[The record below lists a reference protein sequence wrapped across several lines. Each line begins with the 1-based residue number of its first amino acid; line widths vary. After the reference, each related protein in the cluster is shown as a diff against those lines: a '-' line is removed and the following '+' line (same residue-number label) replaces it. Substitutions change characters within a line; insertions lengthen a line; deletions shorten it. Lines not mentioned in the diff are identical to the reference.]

1 MPEMMVLITLPNE
14 EIEWFIADVIDY
26 LESNVTILDDNGNA
40 HDIPFDDIKDWRV
53 VTSA

>member
-1 MPEMMVLITLPNE
+1 MPQVEVLIELSDNE
-14 EIEWFIADVIDY
+14 KEWLVTDVIDY